1 MCPQCTIVPSAF
13 VRGTG
18 SLKLTTPDKPLRRR
32 HSNVLARNQLSPF
45 AGTLS
50 SSTKRPSSTLSK
62 GLRGNTEVSVAP
74 SEGAIMA
81 APEGA
86 KAPLVDG
93 SEDARRHGTQP
104 VMVMRTNQARSQ
116 GERKEKQGAAAPC
129 AAINS

>member
-1 MCPQCTIVPSAF
+1 MLGWLHKHTDPGGAWCACSGDRALGGGDGERISIGVAEADD
-13 VRGTG
+13 GE
-18 SLKLTTPDKPLRRR
+18 
-32 HSNVLARNQLSPF
+32 
-45 AGTLS
+45 AGIF
-50 SSTKRPSSTLSK
+50 
-62 GLRGNTEVSVAP
+62 VSVAP
-74 SEGAIMA
+74 SEGTIMA